1 MKAIHSSHLFGCFVA
16 VSVGFAFFQLL
27 AQHAILQHHEQSHSL
42 HSRTHLGGG
51 FAPASKAEAFLVNE
65 RPNQGSLI
73 EKNSNGASPAYH
85 MVFSTSCT
93 PQQDWESM
101 VFFYHAYKVRQV
113 GTVTRIVSGCSPS
126 DQRRQQEF
134 FTSYIQPMNP
144 SFAIHF
150 TPDFANLKK
159 ASGHSYK
166 YMNKPY
172 GLQHWMAEVLH
183 MHNTT
188 KHDHD
193 IIFLLDPDMIL
204 LRPLTHNFSDVDQHL
219 WASNLTRMV
228 KPGFPMCQQDG
239 YLTSSWNR
247 LNATH
252 IMGEGHPPLPSN
264 RDGPRFWNSGPPYLA
279 TARTFFFWQL
289 KQSRQRDDRTGMIL
303 SIIIHLQP
311 LFMRTGDMFRIVEK
325 WTVFTPR
332 VLDEYPELFAE
343 MYGLI
348 FATVYLQLP
357 FTMVRSI
364 VVSTT
369 TTRDR
374 EGWEFVDN
382 LTDEQICQPTSLGV
396 KAPIA
401 LHYCKR

>member
-73 EKNSNGASPAYH
+73 EKNSNGASPAYR

-126 DQRRQQEF
+126 DQRRQKEF

-204 LRPLTHNFSDVDQHL
+204 LRPMTHDFSDVDQHL

-279 TARTFFFWQL
+279 TARTFFF
-289 KQSRQRDDRTGMIL
+289 
-303 SIIIHLQP
+303 
-311 LFMRTGDMFRIVEK
+311 
-325 WTVFTPR
+325 
-332 VLDEYPELFAE
+332 
-343 MYGLI
+343 
-348 FATVYLQLP
+348 
-357 FTMVRSI
+357 
-364 VVSTT
+364 
-369 TTRDR
+369 
-374 EGWEFVDN
+374 
-382 LTDEQICQPTSLGV
+382 
-396 KAPIA
+396 
-401 LHYCKR
+401 